1 MAGAERGLR
10 KKHPEKTVS
19 HHLQPNGRIPQS
31 FRNVQSRN
39 NMILNVLLS
48 GRVAGKLETDTFGN
62 PRFSYSPEW
71 QEAADAY
78 PVSLSL
84 PLLQPRIEHGK
95 VSSVLW
101 GLLPDNEALLQRWG
115 THFHVSPRNPV
126 ALLSHVGEDCAGAVQ
141 FVSDDRLADVLG
153 GADDGVVDLT
163 DQEVEARLAGLR
175 QTHGVGRL
183 TDDVGHFSLA
193 GAQSKIALMR
203 RPGGSWAIPT
213 GRIPTTH
220 ILKPPSGEYDGFV
233 ENEIF
238 CLRLAR
244 SLGMSAAHVEQI
256 KVGAEAA
263 ICVERYDREYAGTAW
278 HRLHQEDF
286 CQALSVMPHLKYQNQ
301 GGPGP
306 ADLADVL
313 WQHSSQPHADVE
325 ALMKA
330 LIFNYLIGGTDAHAK
345 NYSVLFGAAGNVRL
359 APLYDISS
367 AFPYPSLQK
376 RKIKMAMKIG
386 SHYRWWDIRL
396 EDWQATASSMRLD
409 KVDVLYRLA
418 EMATELPAAASEL
431 HALFKEE
438 GIGHPVLDR
447 LVEEIHASC
456 ARLMNKFQT
465 RSRN

>member
-1 MAGAERGLR
+1 MA
-10 KKHPEKTVS
+10 
-19 HHLQPNGRIPQS
+19 
-31 FRNVQSRN
+31 
-39 NMILNVLLS
+39 LNVLLS
-48 GRVAGKLETDTFGN
+48 GRVAGKLETDAFGN

-71 QEAADAY
+71 RETADAY
-78 PVSLSL
+78 PISLSL
-84 PLLQPRIEHGK
+84 PLLQPRFDHEK
-95 VSSVLW
+95 VASVLW
-101 GLLPDNEALLQRWG
+101 GLLPDNENLLQRWG

-153 GADDGVVDLT
+153 GADDGTIDLA
-163 DQEVEARLAGLR
+163 DKDVEERLAGLR
-175 QTHGVGRL
+175 QTHGVGRH
-183 TDDVGHFSLA
+183 TDEVGHFSLA

-203 RPGGSWAIPT
+203 KHGGGWAIPS
-213 GRIPTTH
+213 GRTPTTH
-220 ILKPPSGEYDGFV
+220 ILKPPGGEYDGFV

-244 SLGMSAAHVEQI
+244 NLGMPAAHAEKI
-256 KVGAEAA
+256 TVGAESA
-263 ICVERYDREYAGTAW
+263 ICVERYDREQLGGTW

-306 ADLADVL
+306 ADLANVL
-313 WQHSSQPHADVE
+313 WEHSSQPRADVE
-325 ALMKA
+325 TLMKA

-345 NYSVLFGAAGNVRL
+345 NYSLLFGAGGAIRL

-409 KVDVLYRLA
+409 KVEVLHRLV
-418 EMATELPAAASEL
+418 EMATELPPAASNLLATFED
-431 HALFKEE
+431 E
-438 GIGHPVLDR
+438 GMGHPVLER
-447 LVEEIHASC
+447 LVDEIHTSC
-456 ARLMNKFQT
+456 ARLINKFQT
-465 RSRN
+465 RSRP